1 MRRLWIVLLFLF
13 WGLVACNTAVI
24 GTPTP
29 FPTEAAVTPLPVA
42 NSQPIPLQ
50 IADLVATP
58 AASQNA
64 FIQLTGQYYR
74 RPKLICETDPHP
86 SPATWELAAGEAVAL
101 AGGFDGELRR
111 LLPDGLTMTVEG
123 HWLLWRGPVGCGK
136 RAKVMDVWYLQ
147 VSRIIDPSPIAQ
159 VTLTPLISNVDIVAS
174 AATPE
179 GDLVNTPGLSPTNV
193 VTLSPTTELS
203 SEPAEP
209 TATLLA
215 EESPQPTSTIEQAG
229 QPTQPPEGT
238 ATTTPTVII
247 TPADEESTPRVS
259 ATVTTEG
266 DAPTGTPTATLA
278 PGIPTNTPL
287 PSPTLDPNTTATPTA
302 TPGIES
308 KLIIQDEL
316 EPISLSKNTLGED
329 EIHAWPFSVAVTEV
343 VTVTAVTADDV
354 DLIISIVDEAG
365 TSLTADDAPGGAVA
379 LIEQF
384 ELVPPGPYSVH
395 VQTEDGIPAEYALIL
410 LFEDSLNFIFQPI
423 IGYGASESMEL
434 PADSEHF
441 WHFVGRTGDQISVT
455 AVPDTVTDVFLE
467 LYGPDAD
474 RISNPFISVG
484 GNGVTEQI
492 EFTLPQDGLYSIRV
506 GEWNF
511 AAGTYQ
517 LTLTDN

>member
-1 MRRLWIVLLFLF
+1 MLCLF
-13 WGLVACNTAVI
+13 WGLVACDTAVI

-86 SPATWELAAGEAVAL
+86 SPATWELTAGEAVAL

-147 VSRIIDPSPIAQ
+147 VSRIIDPSPITH
-159 VTLTPLISNVDIVAS
+159 VTLTPLISNVDVVAS

-179 GDLVNTPGLSPTNV
+179 GDLVNTPGLSPTEV
-193 VTLSPTTELS
+193 VTLPPAATEPP
-203 SEPAEP
+203 SEPEEP

-215 EESPQPTSTIEQAG
+215 EESPQPTSTIEQGG
-229 QPTQPPEGT
+229 QPTRLPEGT
-238 ATTTPTVII
+238 ATTTPTAII
-247 TPADEESTPRVS
+247 TPADEESTPS
-259 ATVTTEG
+259 PPATATPEE

-278 PGIPTNTPL
+278 PGVPTNTPL
-287 PSPTLDPNTTATPTA
+287 PSPTLDLNTTATPTA
-302 TPGIES
+302 TPETET
-308 KLIIQDEL
+308 KLIIQEEL
-316 EPISLSKNTLGED
+316 EPISLSKNILGED
-329 EIHAWPFSVAVTEV
+329 EIHAWPFSVEVTEM
-343 VTVTAVTADDV
+343 VTVTAVTADNV
-354 DLIISIVDEAG
+354 DLIISIVDETG
-365 TSLTADDAPGGAVA
+365 TSLTTDDAPGGTVA

-395 VQTEDGIPAEYALIL
+395 VQTEDGSPAEYALIL

-423 IGYGASESMEL
+423 IGYGASESMKL

-441 WHFVGRTGDQISVT
+441 WHFVGRTGDQIAVT
-455 AVPDTVTDVFLE
+455 AVPDADTDVFLE

-492 EFTLPQDGLYSIRV
+492 EFTLPEDGLYSIRV

-511 AAGTYQ
+511 AAGAYQ
-517 LTLTDN
+517 LTLAEN